1 MKKLKLDKEETELL
15 NSFESGD
22 FRSVSIRTKV
32 LESNGSELNQQGFQ
46 KGDALHLMT
55 SSTYTNKSMRQDWK
69 TTFPLSKAP
78 AVTFMPAFLERNVLL
93 LPVFTAALV

>member
-32 LESNGSELNQQGFQ
+32 LESNGSELNQ
-46 KGDALHLMT
+46 
-55 SSTYTNKSMRQDWK
+55 
-69 TTFPLSKAP
+69 
-78 AVTFMPAFLERNVLL
+78 
-93 LPVFTAALV
+93 